1 MKNVLTLI
9 LSALILTTIAL
20 QPASGDVAQAEQIKN
35 SMLARKPQIE
45 TLKNA
50 GKIGED
56 NKGFLAVVSG
66 ALDPAAQKIV
76 NDENSD
82 RTQVYAAIAQFQSTT
97 TALVGSR
104 RAVQLA
110 EQAKSGHFIM
120 NAAGKW
126 VKK

>member
-1 MKNVLTLI
+1 MKNAFVLI
-9 LSALILTTIAL
+9 LSALIFTTFAV
-20 QPASGDVAQAEQIKN
+20 QPVSGAVSQADQIKN

-45 TLKNA
+45 SLKNA

-56 NKGFLAVVSG
+56 NKGFLAAVSG
-66 ALDPAAQKIV
+66 GLDGAAQKIV

-82 RTQVYAAIAQFQSTT
+82 RTQVYAAIAKNQGTT

-104 RAVQLA
+104 RAAQLA
-110 EQAKSGHFIM
+110 EQATSGQFIM

>member
-1 MKNVLTLI
+1 MKNALTLI
-9 LSALILTTIAL
+9 LSALILTSVAL
-20 QPASGDVAQAEQIKN
+20 QPASGAVAQGEQIKN

-50 GKIGED
+50 GKVGED
-56 NKGFLAVVSG
+56 NKGFLAAVSG
-66 ALDPAAQKIV
+66 GLDGAAQKIV

-82 RTQVYAAIAQFQSTT
+82 RTQVYAAIAKNQGT
-97 TALVGSR
+97 TAALVSSR
-104 RAVQLA
+104 RAAQLA
-110 EQAKSGHFIM
+110 EQAKSGDYIM